1 MGFVHI
7 FWPLSL
13 ATKRCCKAT
22 YKRALRQPEEN
33 ERFYF
38 FKSCYLLTIKSI
50 SVGVGRREKFI
61 SLRCHAVK
69 KFLRVMPVFWSCRL
83 TSLTT
88 LVKNLYPKTFPQF
101 LWISF
106 LSTLRGWI
114 RIFRTSGL
122 GDLTTPKPV
131 PHQKFTSVVNEVEKI
146 KSLVLFGLAKS
157 ALIRCFATSLRRKR
171 QRSENVNESE
181 RVESK
186 FYEGIW

>member
-1 MGFVHI
+1 MQSLYVIAIWTAAGHKKQYRDWLWLDYKIWSQSLPIPIIKFWLDPVGCLHV

-13 ATKRCCKAT
+13 ATKRGCKAT

-88 LVKNLYPKTFPQF
+88 LVKKLYPKTFQHV
-101 LWISF
+101 LGISF
-106 LSTLRGWI
+106 FQWY
-114 RIFRTSGL
+114 F
-122 GDLTTPKPV
+122 
-131 PHQKFTSVVNEVEKI
+131 F
-146 KSLVLFGLAKS
+146 
-157 ALIRCFATSLRRKR
+157 
-171 QRSENVNESE
+171 
-181 RVESK
+181 
-186 FYEGIW
+186 